1 MFKRANLQLTYDVSN
16 EEKKSAEKALL
27 IFDECTKNLNI
38 SKIYLNKMKNP
49 FKGDSQDVNNASINP
64 NQMKKQRAALW
75 RFRDKAIENF
85 NEFKVSSFKAVNSL
99 SPFSSDTQTIEDS
112 RAFMNSIDELEN
124 VVNEFADLFSDLENA
139 ELSKQLVEKIEQIQP
154 KCDAIEDMVNSQIK
168 DHIQKNIQGDDWLN
182 RTSNTFK
189 LEVESK
195 LPKILQ
201 LNNQRQ
207 EALNDIVKEKKK

>member
-1 MFKRANLQLTYDVSN
+1 MFKRYALQLSYDVSN

-27 IFDECTKNLNI
+27 TFDECTKNLNI
-38 SKIYLNKMKNP
+38 AKVYLDKMENP
-49 FKGDSQDVNNASINP
+49 FKEDANIKP
-64 NQMKKQRAALW
+64 EQMQEQRAALW

-85 NEFKVSSFKAVNSL
+85 NEFKISSFKAVNSL
-99 SPFSSDTQTIEDS
+99 NPFYSDTQTIEDS
-112 RAFMNSIDELEN
+112 RAFMNSIDELETI
-124 VVNEFADLFSDLENA
+124 VNEFADLFSDLENA
-139 ELSKQLVEKIEQIQP
+139 ELAKKIVEKIEQIQP
-154 KCDAIEDMVNSQIK
+154 KCDAIEDMVKSQIK